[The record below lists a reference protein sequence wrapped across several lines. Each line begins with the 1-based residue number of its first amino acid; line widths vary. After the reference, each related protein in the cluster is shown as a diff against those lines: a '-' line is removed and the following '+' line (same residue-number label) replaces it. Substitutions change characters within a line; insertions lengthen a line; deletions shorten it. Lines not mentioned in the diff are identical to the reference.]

1 MSVGRTGMERPEDME
16 AALLAR
22 MARGDE
28 AALAA
33 LYDRLSS
40 LAYGV
45 ALRIAGNSESAQ
57 DAVQEAFLRVWR
69 HAGGFDPRRA
79 SAITWLSVITR
90 NLAIDACRLRRSAP
104 ADPERILALADRRAT
119 PGEQERTAEVDRLRR
134 ALATLPPE
142 QRRCV
147 LRTAVLGTTAQE
159 IADDDDIP
167 LGTAKT
173 RIRLGLRRLRT
184 ALDESVDPPV
194 DAPVDA
200 PESGAS

>member
-1 MSVGRTGMERPEDME
+1 MLWSASDD
-16 AALLAR
+16 ALLAGIAGGDTDA
-22 MARGDE
+22 MAAFVQRHQ
-28 AALAA
+28 
-33 LYDRLSS
+33 RRV
-40 LAYGV
+40 YGV
-45 ALRIAGNSESAQ
+45 ARGIVV
-57 DAVQEAFLRVWR
+57 DAVLAEDVAQEAFLRVWR

-147 LRTAVLGTTAQE
+147 LRAAVLGTTAQE

-184 ALDESVDPPV
+184 ALDESVD
-194 DAPVDA
+194 APVDA